1 MEFDKTYYPG
11 LNGKIVKDKFKY
23 VLEKNNEYKTI
34 KTYSEIM
41 TGNQNVYLDITPNF
55 LNYFKYASITNVD
68 VERTFSLY
76 KHILSNKRYSFQEYN
91 L

>member
-1 MEFDKTYYPG
+1 
-11 LNGKIVKDKFKY
+11 
-23 VLEKNNEYKTI
+23 
-34 KTYSEIM
+34 M

-55 LNYFKYASITNVD
+55 LNYFKYASITRFD

-76 KHILSNKRYSFQEYN
+76 KHILSSRRYNFQKHNLEMYIIISFNSEKLYI